1 MTEKPL
7 KAFYDGAFRIAI
19 EMQTPIKPILFL
31 DTYARMH
38 NKSFFS
44 LNPGRSRAVFLEE
57 IPVEG
62 LSMDQ
67 VGMLKKK
74 VYDLMEAKL
83 ISYQASWIVE
93 NP

>member
-1 MTEKPL
+1 
-7 KAFYDGAFRIAI
+7 
-19 EMQTPIKPILFL
+19 MQTPIKPILFL
-31 DTYARMH
+31 DTYARMS

-62 LSMDQ
+62 LTMDQ
-67 VGMLKKK
+67 VGALKKK

-83 ISYQASWIVE
+83 ISYQASWINE